1 MNGEKINFS
10 QDIPI
15 KYDVDVFVAGGG
27 PAGIAAAVSAARN
40 GADVYLAEAQG
51 ALGGMG
57 TTGLVP
63 VFARFSDGVN
73 ICAAGVGIEIL
84 NRLRERD
91 GTGDPGGLS
100 IKVEVLKRL
109 YDDMLIEAG
118 VKFSFDSHLIAVHAE
133 DGEVKYAVIYA
144 KSGIFAVRAKAF
156 VDCSGDADLIS
167 MAGAECEKGDEK
179 HDVMPGSLCSLWS
192 GIDWSIADR
201 DTTQKRMF
209 DKAAEDGAFTL
220 NNEGMPGIWQV
231 SEENGGGNLG
241 HSFDIDPTDEVSL
254 TKGLVEQRKKLVQYK
269 RYFRDYLTGY
279 DRLELVASAN
289 VMGIRESRRIV
300 GDYKLTLDDYNNRA
314 VFDDEIGRY
323 CNFVDIHAKS
333 AEKHCEMLKKVKGY
347 KPGESYGIPYRTLI
361 PKGLS
366 NVLAAGKIISCDRY
380 VLGSIRVMPGCFIT
394 GQAAGTAA
402 AIMVRDGKD
411 TRAVSVRELQ
421 KNLKKDGAYLPN
433 FKE

>member
-1 MNGEKINFS
+1 METINFS
-10 QDIPI
+10 QNIPI
-15 KYDVDVFVAGGG
+15 KYDVDVFIAGGG
-27 PAGIAAAVSAARN
+27 PAGVAAAVCAARN
-40 GADVYLAEAQG
+40 GAKVYLAEAQG

-63 VFARFSDGVN
+63 VFAQFSDGVN
-73 ICAAGVGIEIL
+73 ICAAGVGMEIL
-84 NRLRERD
+84 TRLRKMD
-91 GTGDPGGLS
+91 GTGDEGGLS
-100 IKVEVLKRL
+100 IKAEVLKRL
-109 YDDMLIEAG
+109 YDDMLLEAG
-118 VKFSFDSHLIAVHAE
+118 VKFSFGTHLIAAQTE
-133 DGEVKYAVIYA
+133 DKEVKYVVLYA
-144 KSGIFAVRAKAF
+144 KSGIFAVRAKSF
-156 VDCSGDADLIS
+156 VDCTGDADLIS
-167 MAGAECEKGDEK
+167 MAGADFEKGDEEK
-179 HDVMPGSLCSLWS
+179 DLMPGSLCSLWS

-209 DKAAEDGAFTL
+209 EKATEDGAFTL
-220 NNEGMPGIWQV
+220 KDEGMPGIWQV

-254 TKGLVEQRKKLVQYK
+254 TRGMIEQRKKLVQYK

-279 DRLELVASAN
+279 DRLELVATAN
-289 VMGIRESRRIV
+289 IMGIRESRRIS
-300 GDYKLTLDDYNNRA
+300 GDYKLTLDDFNKRA

-333 AEKHCEMLKKVKGY
+333 KEKHAEMLKKVKNY
-347 KPGESYGIPYRTLI
+347 TSGESYGIPYRTLV

-380 VLGSIRVMPGCFIT
+380 ILGSVRVMPGCFIT

-402 AIMVRDGKD
+402 AMIASQGKD
-411 TRAVSVRELQ
+411 SRSIDVKELQ
-421 KNLKKDGAYLPN
+421 KTLKNDGAYLPN